1 MKRVLS
7 ILVVLSMLISM
18 LGTALPVLADTTIT
32 VDGDVSD
39 WTGMQCESRHRQA
52 DRDHYQA

>member
-39 WTGMQCESRHRQA
+39 WTGIRT
-52 DRDHYQA
+52 